1 MINLMDGKEGRW
13 PAIRASILFS
23 SILTPDAAARRE
35 EFCQDLKSL
44 FDRLQAAFSSLTEK
58 EMTSCGQDGVAAE
71 VFLQIDLEKR
81 QVVLD
86 KLFKY
91 CNIDFHLFTELLQ
104 TLQSHFPDCHLIVPS
119 LQGYELAK
127 EIRRFLGS
135 PKLECLYLK
144 GDADERLLMGE
155 ALREVSFEDILD
167 DTEKHYKERGGA
179 EKRKQELGDGSELSM
194 YRMGPEGEEEVL
206 WMQVRIG
213 LPRII
218 NPSLP
223 QHHPAQRDQ
232 EQRHEQPA
240 EERLHHSQKLV
251 P

>member
-1 MINLMDGKEGRW
+1 MIDLTEGKEGRW

-23 SILTPDAAARRE
+23 STLTPDAAARRD
-35 EFCQDLKSL
+35 EFCQDLESL

-58 EMTSCGQDGVAAE
+58 ERASFSQDGVAAE

-81 QVVLD
+81 EVVLD

-91 CNIDFHLFTELLQ
+91 CDIDFHLFTELLQ
-104 TLQSHFPDCHLIVPS
+104 TLQSHFSDCCLTVPS

-127 EIRRFLGS
+127 EIRRFLGV
-135 PKLECLYLK
+135 PELVCIYLK
-144 GDADERLLMGE
+144 GDLDEQLLMGE
-155 ALREVSFEDILD
+155 ALREVSFESILD

-179 EKRKQELGDGSELSM
+179 ERRKRELGKGGELSM
-194 YRMGPEGEEEVL
+194 YRLGPEGEEEVL

-213 LPRII
+213 L
-218 NPSLP
+218 SCLGLFYGSCTQDALLP

-232 EQRHEQPA
+232 EQRH
-240 EERLHHSQKLV
+240 
-251 P
+251 

>member
-1 MINLMDGKEGRW
+1 MIDLMQDKADRW
-13 PAIRASILFS
+13 PAVRASILFS
-23 SILTPDAAARRE
+23 STLTPDAAARRD
-35 EFCQDLKSL
+35 EFCQDLKSF
-44 FDRLQAAFSSLTEK
+44 FDRLQTAFSSLTEK
-58 EMTSCGQDGVAAE
+58 ERASCSLDRVAAE

-91 CNIDFHLFTELLQ
+91 CDIDFHLFTELLQ

-144 GDADERLLMGE
+144 GDTDEQLLMGKS
-155 ALREVSFEDILD
+155 LREVSFEGILD
-167 DTEKHYKERGGA
+167 DTERHYRERGGA
-179 EKRKQELGDGSELSM
+179 EKRKQELGVGSELSM
-194 YRMGPEGEEEVL
+194 YLLGPEGEEEVL

-213 LPRII
+213 L
-218 NPSLP
+218 S
-223 QHHPAQRDQ
+223 
-232 EQRHEQPA
+232 
-240 EERLHHSQKLV
+240 KK
-251 P
+251 

>member
-1 MINLMDGKEGRW
+1 MIDLTEGKEGRW

-23 SILTPDAAARRE
+23 STLTPDAAARRD
-35 EFCQDLKSL
+35 EFCQDLKSF
-44 FDRLQAAFSSLTEK
+44 FDRLQTAFSSLTEK
-58 EMTSCGQDGVAAE
+58 ERASCSLDRVAAE

-91 CNIDFHLFTELLQ
+91 CDIDFHLFTELLQ

-144 GDADERLLMGE
+144 GDTDEQLLMGKS
-155 ALREVSFEDILD
+155 LREVSFEGILEG
-167 DTEKHYKERGGA
+167 TERHYKERGGA
-179 EKRKQELGDGSELSM
+179 EKRKRELGAGSELSM
-194 YRMGPEGEEEVL
+194 YWLGPEGEGEVL

-213 LPRII
+213 L
-218 NPSLP
+218 S
-223 QHHPAQRDQ
+223 
-232 EQRHEQPA
+232 
-240 EERLHHSQKLV
+240 KK
-251 P
+251 